1 MVKVSVIIPVYN
13 EIRFIQKTLE
23 SVVGDADEIILSDNA
38 STDGS
43 SDICQSFANKYPE
56 IKYTRHK
63 ENMGGLKNFGF
74 CVSQISGRY
83 VRNIGAHD
91 MISIGSNQSM
101 ALLLDKYTDVAM
113 VYPKYVI
120 GLKQDYS
127 FEYFHTYEEF
137 GNDLLSDSAM
147 IRVKSMISNLREF
160 SLYYGLWRAEIF
172 KNIISPRIYTQI
184 CTDHIALSATAAKGK
199 MFPDDRSVFFRI
211 RPRIDCEDIRKR
223 WVNMMSL
230 PSNTNLCF
238 WNFAVIAEQYDL
250 ALEMFKEN
258 PEFCQEIL
266 NILLAKNSHIFS
278 DSELTLENMPPII
291 PQKQEFCQNVMN
303 LIKEYVETQK
313 EKKEQKEKMQKAVQK
328 IMLETDKKIYLFGA
342 GKTSHDIINTLPKVC
357 WSAFIEN
364 NVSKIGMRDILP
376 IISFSEFIKKSENTI
391 VCITSPLYGDE
402 MKQQLINSG
411 FQEDSIIDYYKL

>member
-63 ENMGGLKNFGF
+63 ENMGSIKNFNF
-74 CVSQISGRY
+74 CVNQISGKY

-101 ALLLDKYTDVAM
+101 ASLLDKYADVVM

-147 IRVKSMISNLREF
+147 TRAKSMIFNLREF
-160 SLYYGLWRAEIF
+160 SLFFGMWIAEIF

-184 CTDHIALSATAAKGK
+184 CTDHVALSATAAKGK
-199 MFPDDRSVFFRI
+199 VFPDDRSVFFRMC
-211 RPRIDCEDIRKR
+211 PRSNDEYYAKR
-223 WVNMMSL
+223 YKNMMSL
-230 PSNTNLCF
+230 PSNTNSSF
-238 WNFAVIAEQYDL
+238 WYFAVIAEQYDL

-266 NILLAKNSHIFS
+266 NILLANHSYLFS

-291 PQKQEFCQNVMN
+291 PQKQELCQNVMN
-303 LIKEYVETQK
+303 FIKEYIERQK
-313 EKKEQKEKMQKAVQK
+313 AEQKTMSKW
-328 IMLETDKKIYLFGA
+328 IIFKKLVKNVLPYYL
-342 GKTSHDIINTLPKVC
+342 V
-357 WSAFIEN
+357 
-364 NVSKIGMRDILP
+364 
-376 IISFSEFIKKSENTI
+376 KKYRGS
-391 VCITSPLYGDE
+391 
-402 MKQQLINSG
+402 
-411 FQEDSIIDYYKL
+411 